1 MNFCSAR
8 RKIIKVGNLETTE
21 SLKNSVC
28 ERRVVCEPAVEDKE
42 AGAMAEDERCEDYLT
57 YL

>member
-1 MNFCSAR
+1 M
-8 RKIIKVGNLETTE
+8 GNLWTTE

-28 ERRVVCEPAVEDKE
+28 ERRVVCEPAVEDAE
-42 AGAMAEDERCEDYLT
+42 AGAIAEDKCSEDYLIN